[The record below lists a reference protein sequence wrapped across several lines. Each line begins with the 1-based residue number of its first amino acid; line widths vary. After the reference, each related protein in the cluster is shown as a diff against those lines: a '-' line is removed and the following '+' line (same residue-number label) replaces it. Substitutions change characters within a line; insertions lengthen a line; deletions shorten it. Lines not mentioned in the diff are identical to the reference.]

1 VIRAAGRARWPLVA
15 GAALACAGPAG
26 EGARDAYFHS
36 RMDYEGFREAHPGL
50 LEPNYLPFM
59 TWLVDLGGED
69 ALIFC
74 RWPGDAFP
82 LEVHVAEPEIGE
94 ALQDEFHPTPP
105 SAFVSAVERALA
117 VWQAELG
124 GLISFRRAASSD
136 AATLSIR
143 LIAEEALVPDPGVK
157 VLGTTPLG
165 DACRV
170 EGATRWRR
178 LWRWLGIEAAGD
190 SEADVVR
197 VHYDVP
203 ELWVYIAD
211 EFGLL
216 NPDQVERIA
225 LHEIGHALGMR
236 AHSPVPNDLMFQT
249 VLEGPGPARLSFE
262 DSNSFVSLYALPS
275 GTLYRRLPG
284 SGTEVRPG
292 PPAAPPELS
301 LAPHVDARRGFEMQL
316 PVGWLKVD
324 TPTGFVAVD
333 GTTWDYAASLQLIV
347 RRFPTIDAYL
357 ARHTSAHVRDGT
369 VLTQGETRVAGR
381 RAFLLVVQSA
391 DGSLVDRTTLIE
403 TGDGRVLV
411 VIADCVPV
419 DCGAYEPWFEASL
432 ATLEIRGGERRDAR
446 DRDYRRDP

>member
-1 VIRAAGRARWPLVA
+1 
-15 GAALACAGPAG
+15 
-26 EGARDAYFHS
+26 
-36 RMDYEGFREAHPGL
+36 MDYEGFREAHPAL
-50 LEPNYLPFM
+50 HEPNYLPFM
-59 TWLVDLGGED
+59 TWLVDLEGED
-69 ALIFC
+69 VLIFC
-74 RWPGDAFP
+74 RWSRDAFP
-82 LEVHVAEPEIGE
+82 LEVYVAEPEIGE

-105 SAFVSAVERALA
+105 GAFVGAVERALA
-117 VWQAELG
+117 VWQDELG
-124 GLISFRRAASSD
+124 ELVSFRRAASSD
-136 AATLSIR
+136 TAALSIR

-165 DACRV
+165 DACRL
-170 EGATRWRR
+170 EGASRWRR
-178 LWRWLGIEAAGD
+178 LWRWLGIGAAAD
-190 SEADVVR
+190 SEAEAVR
-197 VHYDVP
+197 VRYEVP

-236 AHSPVPNDLMFQT
+236 THSPVPNDLMFQT
-249 VLEGPGPARLSFE
+249 VLEGPGPARLSVE
-262 DSNSFVSLYALPS
+262 DINSFVSLYALPS
-275 GTLYRRLPG
+275 GTLYRRL
-284 SGTEVRPG
+284 SGQGAAIRPG
-292 PPAAPPELS
+292 PPAGPPELS
-301 LAPHVDARRGFEMQL
+301 LAPHVDARHGFEMQL
-316 PVGWLKVD
+316 PLGWIKLD

-369 VLTQGETRVAGR
+369 VLTQGDTRVAER
-381 RAFLLVVQSA
+381 RAFRLVVQSA
-391 DGSLVDRTTLIE
+391 DASLVDRTTLIE

-411 VIADCVPV
+411 AIADCVPV

-432 ATLEIRGGERRDAR
+432 ATLEIWGGEPRGAR